1 MTQMPEVNQPPSHR
15 DLLNPVLAAIRTL
28 GGSAT
33 VAEIES
39 QVIKDLK
46 LSDAA
51 VQMLGGNGQTVLYN
65 RLASVRS
72 DLKKRDVIDYSSRG
86 VWAFTPNGL
95 NAEIVDPGGVTRVAN
110 EHDQSRQQG
119 GSVEQPA
126 FDPEAGDDLSPD
138 PDTWR
143 TDLLEAL
150 RGMPPVAF
158 ERLCQRVLRESGFVE
173 VEVTK
178 QSGDGGIDGHGRI
191 RLAGL
196 ISFSVVFQ
204 CKRYAGSVSPDLVQ
218 AFRGAV
224 DGRAD
229 KGLFITTGTFT
240 RNARLE
246 ATRPG
251 AVPIDLIDGESL
263 VDKLKDLKIG
273 VKITT
278 RTVEEVDVDADWFD
292 AP

>member
-1 MTQMPEVNQPPSHR
+1 MVEMPEVNQTPPYR

-39 QVIKDLK
+39 QVIKDLN

-51 VQMLGGNGQTVLYN
+51 VQVLGGNGQSVLYN

-72 DLKKRDVIDYSSRG
+72 DLKKYDVIDYSSRG
-86 VWAFTPNGL
+86 VWAFTSNGL
-95 NAEIVDPGGVTRVAN
+95 KAEIVDPGEVLRVVKEYN
-110 EHDQSRQQG
+110 QNRRQG
-119 GSVEQPA
+119 GDVEQPD
-126 FDPEAGDDLSPD
+126 FDQETGDDLLPD
-138 PDTWR
+138 SDAWR
-143 TDLLEAL
+143 ADLLETL
-150 RGMPPVAF
+150 QSMPPPAF
-158 ERLCQRVLRESGFVE
+158 ERLCSRLLRESGFVE
-173 VEVTK
+173 VKVTGR
-178 QSGDGGIDGHGRI
+178 SGDGGIDGHGII
-191 RLAGL
+191 RLAGM

-240 RNARLE
+240 RNALLE

-251 AVPIDLIDGESL
+251 AVPIDLIDGASL
-263 VDKLKDLKIG
+263 LNKLKELQLG
-273 VKITT
+273 VKVTP
-278 RTVEEVDVDADWFD
+278 RTVEDVEVDTAWFN
-292 AP
+292 AI

>member
-1 MTQMPEVNQPPSHR
+1 MAQMPETNQIPSLR
-15 DLLNPVLAAIRTL
+15 GLLNPVLAAIRTL

-39 QVIKDLK
+39 QVIKDLQ
-46 LSDAA
+46 LSDVA
-51 VQMLGGNGQTVLYN
+51 VRSLSGNGQTVLYN
-65 RLASVRS
+65 RLASARS
-72 DLKKRDVIDYSSRG
+72 ELKKRDLIDYSARG
-86 VWAFTPNGL
+86 VWAFTSNGL
-95 NAEIVDPGGVTRVAN
+95 NSEIVTAGEVLPVGN
-110 EHDQSRQQG
+110 EYNRSRQQG
-119 GSVEQPA
+119 NAVEQPA
-126 FDPEAGDDLSPD
+126 FDPESGDDLPLD
-138 PDTWR
+138 ADTWR
-143 TDLLEAL
+143 ADLLEML
-150 RGMPPVAF
+150 RNMPPGAF
-158 ERLCQRVLRESGFVE
+158 ERLCQRLLRESGFVE

-251 AVPIDLIDGESL
+251 AVPIDLIDGEL
-263 VDKLKDLKIG
+263 LLDKLKELHLG
-273 VKITT
+273 VKVTP
-278 RTVEEVDVDADWFD
+278 RTVEDVEVDAAWFN
-292 AP
+292 AL